1 MKICDA
7 MAFAHSRGV
16 IHRDLKPSNLIIQPS
31 NEGDSVKVVDFGI
44 VKLTESNQTHTIP
57 GVILGTPHYMAPEQA
72 RGEKVDHRCD
82 IFTAGVLLYE
92 LLTTRPCYD
101 EEDKGILLEKVKN
114 ADFVPPEKFRAGLSP
129 RLLNILAKAMAVD
142 PNERY
147 QTAQAL
153 GDDLTH
159 WLGGKPITAR
169 PVTWMERSWRWCKRK
184 PTVAGLCATIP
195 LLLLTLGIGGPVVAW
210 QQTENARLEKRLRAE
225 AQKNEQHARQLEEE
239 QRKRADANFEVAQKT
254 VDDFLTNVSESDL
267 WDQPQM
273 ELQRRQ
279 LLEKARTYYQEF
291 IQQLTDDPKPKAKLK
306 PKPKAK
312 PKPKP
317 KPKPEAKP
325 KPKPIRKLA
334 KAKPR
339 RKPKPPDAFT
349 SVLRTVE
356 KLKNRPPPKEKKK
369 EDKKPEKKETFEQQV
384 AQALM
389 SRTARHDPLR
399 SLAIS
404 EIDLVRQ
411 QIRECWSLPAGAKEA
426 ENLSIEIKMAMN
438 PDGTVRQA
446 RILDQNRLQ
455 SDPFF
460 RAAAESALRAV
471 LNPHCNPLKL
481 PPEKYQQWQN
491 MILIFDPRDMF

>member
-1 MKICDA
+1 MRDA
-7 MAFAHSRGV
+7 LVYSVLSHAV
-16 IHRDLKPSNLIIQPS
+16 IMVIGYFGLPYIQREAVLTDTPIMV
-31 NEGDSVKVVDFGI
+31 EI
-44 VKLTESNQTHTIP
+44 V
-57 GVILGTPHYMAPEQA
+57 
-72 RGEKVDHRCD
+72 
-82 IFTAGVLLYE
+82 
-92 LLTTRPCYD
+92 
-101 EEDKGILLEKVKN
+101 
-114 ADFVPPEKFRAGLSP
+114 
-129 RLLNILAKAMAVD
+129 
-142 PNERY
+142 
-147 QTAQAL
+147 
-153 GDDLTH
+153 
-159 WLGGKPITAR
+159 
-169 PVTWMERSWRWCKRK
+169 
-184 PTVAGLCATIP
+184 
-195 LLLLTLGIGGPVVAW
+195 
-210 QQTENARLEKRLRAE
+210 
-225 AQKNEQHARQLEEE
+225 
-239 QRKRADANFEVAQKT
+239 
-254 VDDFLTNVSESDL
+254 NVSEL
-267 WDQPQM
+267 TNAPPPKP
-273 ELQRRQ
+273 
-279 LLEKARTYYQEF
+279 EKKPPPKAEKKPPPPPKKPSQTAAPPPPAKDPEVAA
-291 IQQLTDDPKPKAKLK
+291 LPAEPKPKA
-306 PKPKAK
+306 
-312 PKPKP
+312 KPKP

-356 KLKNRPPPKEKKK
+356 KLKNRPPPKENKK
-369 EDKKPEKKETFEQQV
+369 EDKKPEKKETFEQQM

>member
-1 MKICDA
+1 MRDA
-7 MAFAHSRGV
+7 LVYSVLSHAV
-16 IHRDLKPSNLIIQPS
+16 IMVIGYFGLPFIQREAVLTDTPIMV
-31 NEGDSVKVVDFGI
+31 EI
-44 VKLTESNQTHTIP
+44 V
-57 GVILGTPHYMAPEQA
+57 
-72 RGEKVDHRCD
+72 
-82 IFTAGVLLYE
+82 
-92 LLTTRPCYD
+92 
-101 EEDKGILLEKVKN
+101 
-114 ADFVPPEKFRAGLSP
+114 
-129 RLLNILAKAMAVD
+129 
-142 PNERY
+142 
-147 QTAQAL
+147 
-153 GDDLTH
+153 
-159 WLGGKPITAR
+159 
-169 PVTWMERSWRWCKRK
+169 
-184 PTVAGLCATIP
+184 
-195 LLLLTLGIGGPVVAW
+195 
-210 QQTENARLEKRLRAE
+210 
-225 AQKNEQHARQLEEE
+225 
-239 QRKRADANFEVAQKT
+239 
-254 VDDFLTNVSESDL
+254 NVSEL
-267 WDQPQM
+267 TNAPPPKPEKKPPPKAEKKLPLPPKKPPQTAAPPPPPPAKDP
-273 ELQRRQ
+273 EVAALPA
-279 LLEKARTYYQEF
+279 E
-291 IQQLTDDPKPKAKLK
+291 PKPKA
-306 PKPKAK
+306 
-312 PKPKP
+312 KP

-356 KLKNRPPPKEKKK
+356 KLKNRPPPKENKK
-369 EDKKPEKKETFEQQV
+369 EDKKPEKKETFEQQM

>member
-1 MKICDA
+1 MRDA
-7 MAFAHSRGV
+7 LVYSVLSHAV
-16 IHRDLKPSNLIIQPS
+16 IMVIGYFGLPYIQREAVLTDTPIMV
-31 NEGDSVKVVDFGI
+31 EI
-44 VKLTESNQTHTIP
+44 V
-57 GVILGTPHYMAPEQA
+57 
-72 RGEKVDHRCD
+72 
-82 IFTAGVLLYE
+82 
-92 LLTTRPCYD
+92 
-101 EEDKGILLEKVKN
+101 
-114 ADFVPPEKFRAGLSP
+114 
-129 RLLNILAKAMAVD
+129 
-142 PNERY
+142 
-147 QTAQAL
+147 
-153 GDDLTH
+153 
-159 WLGGKPITAR
+159 
-169 PVTWMERSWRWCKRK
+169 
-184 PTVAGLCATIP
+184 
-195 LLLLTLGIGGPVVAW
+195 
-210 QQTENARLEKRLRAE
+210 
-225 AQKNEQHARQLEEE
+225 
-239 QRKRADANFEVAQKT
+239 
-254 VDDFLTNVSESDL
+254 NVSE
-267 WDQPQM
+267 
-273 ELQRRQ
+273 
-279 LLEKARTYYQEF
+279 
-291 IQQLTDDPKPKAKLK
+291 LTNAPPPKPEKKPPPKAEKKPPPPPKKPSQMAAPPPPPPAKDPEVAALPAE

-317 KPKPEAKP
+317 KPEAKL

-356 KLKNRPPPKEKKK
+356 KLKNRPPPKENKK
-369 EDKKPEKKETFEQQV
+369 EDKKPEKKETFEQQM

>member
-1 MKICDA
+1 MRDA
-7 MAFAHSRGV
+7 LVYSVLSHAV
-16 IHRDLKPSNLIIQPS
+16 IMVIGYFGLPYIQREAVLTDTPIMV
-31 NEGDSVKVVDFGI
+31 EI
-44 VKLTESNQTHTIP
+44 V
-57 GVILGTPHYMAPEQA
+57 
-72 RGEKVDHRCD
+72 
-82 IFTAGVLLYE
+82 
-92 LLTTRPCYD
+92 
-101 EEDKGILLEKVKN
+101 
-114 ADFVPPEKFRAGLSP
+114 
-129 RLLNILAKAMAVD
+129 
-142 PNERY
+142 
-147 QTAQAL
+147 
-153 GDDLTH
+153 
-159 WLGGKPITAR
+159 
-169 PVTWMERSWRWCKRK
+169 
-184 PTVAGLCATIP
+184 
-195 LLLLTLGIGGPVVAW
+195 
-210 QQTENARLEKRLRAE
+210 
-225 AQKNEQHARQLEEE
+225 
-239 QRKRADANFEVAQKT
+239 
-254 VDDFLTNVSESDL
+254 NVSE
-267 WDQPQM
+267 
-273 ELQRRQ
+273 
-279 LLEKARTYYQEF
+279 
-291 IQQLTDDPKPKAKLK
+291 LTNAPPPKPEKKPPPKAEKKPPQHPKKPSQTAAPPPPLPAK
-306 PKPKAK
+306 DPEVAALPAEPKPKAK

-317 KPKPEAKP
+317 EAKPKP

-356 KLKNRPPPKEKKK
+356 KLKNRPPPKENKK
-369 EDKKPEKKETFEQQV
+369 EDKKPEKKETFEQQM

>member
-1 MKICDA
+1 MRDA
-7 MAFAHSRGV
+7 LVYSVLSHAV
-16 IHRDLKPSNLIIQPS
+16 IMVIGYFGLPYIQREAVLTDTPIMV
-31 NEGDSVKVVDFGI
+31 EI
-44 VKLTESNQTHTIP
+44 V
-57 GVILGTPHYMAPEQA
+57 
-72 RGEKVDHRCD
+72 
-82 IFTAGVLLYE
+82 
-92 LLTTRPCYD
+92 
-101 EEDKGILLEKVKN
+101 
-114 ADFVPPEKFRAGLSP
+114 
-129 RLLNILAKAMAVD
+129 
-142 PNERY
+142 
-147 QTAQAL
+147 
-153 GDDLTH
+153 
-159 WLGGKPITAR
+159 
-169 PVTWMERSWRWCKRK
+169 
-184 PTVAGLCATIP
+184 
-195 LLLLTLGIGGPVVAW
+195 
-210 QQTENARLEKRLRAE
+210 
-225 AQKNEQHARQLEEE
+225 
-239 QRKRADANFEVAQKT
+239 
-254 VDDFLTNVSESDL
+254 NVSE
-267 WDQPQM
+267 
-273 ELQRRQ
+273 
-279 LLEKARTYYQEF
+279 
-291 IQQLTDDPKPKAKLK
+291 LTNAPPPKPEKKPPPKAEKKPPPPPKKPSQTAAPPPPPPAKEPEVAALPVE
-306 PKPKAK
+306 PKPQA
-312 PKPKP
+312 KPKP

>member
-1 MKICDA
+1 MRDA
-7 MAFAHSRGV
+7 LVYSVLSHAV
-16 IHRDLKPSNLIIQPS
+16 IMVIGYFGLPYIQREAVLTDTPIMV
-31 NEGDSVKVVDFGI
+31 EI
-44 VKLTESNQTHTIP
+44 V
-57 GVILGTPHYMAPEQA
+57 
-72 RGEKVDHRCD
+72 
-82 IFTAGVLLYE
+82 
-92 LLTTRPCYD
+92 
-101 EEDKGILLEKVKN
+101 
-114 ADFVPPEKFRAGLSP
+114 
-129 RLLNILAKAMAVD
+129 
-142 PNERY
+142 
-147 QTAQAL
+147 
-153 GDDLTH
+153 
-159 WLGGKPITAR
+159 
-169 PVTWMERSWRWCKRK
+169 
-184 PTVAGLCATIP
+184 
-195 LLLLTLGIGGPVVAW
+195 
-210 QQTENARLEKRLRAE
+210 
-225 AQKNEQHARQLEEE
+225 
-239 QRKRADANFEVAQKT
+239 
-254 VDDFLTNVSESDL
+254 NVSEL
-267 WDQPQM
+267 TNAPPPKP
-273 ELQRRQ
+273 
-279 LLEKARTYYQEF
+279 EKKPPPKAEKKPPPPPKKPSQTAAPPPPPPAKDPEVAA
-291 IQQLTDDPKPKAKLK
+291 LPAEPKPKA
-306 PKPKAK
+306 
-312 PKPKP
+312 KPKP

-356 KLKNRPPPKEKKK
+356 KLKNRPPPKENKK

>member
-1 MKICDA
+1 MRDA
-7 MAFAHSRGV
+7 LVYSVLSHAV
-16 IHRDLKPSNLIIQPS
+16 IMVIGYFGLPYIQREAVLTDTPIMV
-31 NEGDSVKVVDFGI
+31 EI
-44 VKLTESNQTHTIP
+44 V
-57 GVILGTPHYMAPEQA
+57 
-72 RGEKVDHRCD
+72 
-82 IFTAGVLLYE
+82 
-92 LLTTRPCYD
+92 
-101 EEDKGILLEKVKN
+101 
-114 ADFVPPEKFRAGLSP
+114 
-129 RLLNILAKAMAVD
+129 
-142 PNERY
+142 
-147 QTAQAL
+147 
-153 GDDLTH
+153 
-159 WLGGKPITAR
+159 
-169 PVTWMERSWRWCKRK
+169 
-184 PTVAGLCATIP
+184 
-195 LLLLTLGIGGPVVAW
+195 
-210 QQTENARLEKRLRAE
+210 
-225 AQKNEQHARQLEEE
+225 
-239 QRKRADANFEVAQKT
+239 
-254 VDDFLTNVSESDL
+254 NVSEL
-267 WDQPQM
+267 TNAPPPKPKP
-273 ELQRRQ
+273 
-279 LLEKARTYYQEF
+279 EKKPEPKAEKKPPPPPKKPPKTAAPPPPPPAKDPE
-291 IQQLTDDPKPKAKLK
+291 IAALPPEPKPKA
-306 PKPKAK
+306 
-312 PKPKP
+312 KPKP

-339 RKPKPPDAFT
+339 HKPAPPDAFT
-349 SVLRTVE
+349 SVLKTVE
-356 KLKNRPPPKEKKK
+356 KLKARAAPKEKKK
-369 EDKKPEKKETFEQQV
+369 EDKKPEKKETFEQQM

-426 ENLSIEIKMAMN
+426 ENLSIEIRMTMN

>member
-1 MKICDA
+1 MRDA
-7 MAFAHSRGV
+7 LVYSVLSHAV
-16 IHRDLKPSNLIIQPS
+16 IMVIGYFGLPYIQREAVLTDTPIMV
-31 NEGDSVKVVDFGI
+31 EI
-44 VKLTESNQTHTIP
+44 V
-57 GVILGTPHYMAPEQA
+57 
-72 RGEKVDHRCD
+72 
-82 IFTAGVLLYE
+82 
-92 LLTTRPCYD
+92 
-101 EEDKGILLEKVKN
+101 
-114 ADFVPPEKFRAGLSP
+114 
-129 RLLNILAKAMAVD
+129 
-142 PNERY
+142 
-147 QTAQAL
+147 
-153 GDDLTH
+153 
-159 WLGGKPITAR
+159 
-169 PVTWMERSWRWCKRK
+169 
-184 PTVAGLCATIP
+184 
-195 LLLLTLGIGGPVVAW
+195 
-210 QQTENARLEKRLRAE
+210 
-225 AQKNEQHARQLEEE
+225 
-239 QRKRADANFEVAQKT
+239 
-254 VDDFLTNVSESDL
+254 NVSE
-267 WDQPQM
+267 
-273 ELQRRQ
+273 
-279 LLEKARTYYQEF
+279 
-291 IQQLTDDPKPKAKLK
+291 LTNAPPPKPEKKPPPKAEKKPPQHPKKPSQTAAPPAKDPEVAALPAE

-317 KPKPEAKP
+317 KPEAKL

-356 KLKNRPPPKEKKK
+356 KLKNRPPPKENKK
-369 EDKKPEKKETFEQQV
+369 EDKKPEKKETFEQQM

>member
-1 MKICDA
+1 MRDA
-7 MAFAHSRGV
+7 LVYSVLSHAV
-16 IHRDLKPSNLIIQPS
+16 IMVIGYFGLPYIQREAVLTDTPIMV
-31 NEGDSVKVVDFGI
+31 EI
-44 VKLTESNQTHTIP
+44 V
-57 GVILGTPHYMAPEQA
+57 
-72 RGEKVDHRCD
+72 
-82 IFTAGVLLYE
+82 
-92 LLTTRPCYD
+92 
-101 EEDKGILLEKVKN
+101 
-114 ADFVPPEKFRAGLSP
+114 
-129 RLLNILAKAMAVD
+129 
-142 PNERY
+142 
-147 QTAQAL
+147 
-153 GDDLTH
+153 
-159 WLGGKPITAR
+159 
-169 PVTWMERSWRWCKRK
+169 
-184 PTVAGLCATIP
+184 
-195 LLLLTLGIGGPVVAW
+195 
-210 QQTENARLEKRLRAE
+210 
-225 AQKNEQHARQLEEE
+225 
-239 QRKRADANFEVAQKT
+239 
-254 VDDFLTNVSESDL
+254 NVSE
-267 WDQPQM
+267 
-273 ELQRRQ
+273 
-279 LLEKARTYYQEF
+279 
-291 IQQLTDDPKPKAKLK
+291 LTNAPPPKPEKKPPPKAEKKPPPPPKKPSQTAAPPPPPPAKDPEVAALPAE
-306 PKPKAK
+306 PKPQA
-312 PKPKP
+312 KPKP

-356 KLKNRPPPKEKKK
+356 KLKNRPPPKENKK
-369 EDKKPEKKETFEQQV
+369 EDKKPEKKETFKQQM

>member
-1 MKICDA
+1 MRDA
-7 MAFAHSRGV
+7 LVYSVLSHAV
-16 IHRDLKPSNLIIQPS
+16 IMVIGYFGLPYIQREAILTDTPIMV
-31 NEGDSVKVVDFGI
+31 EI
-44 VKLTESNQTHTIP
+44 V
-57 GVILGTPHYMAPEQA
+57 
-72 RGEKVDHRCD
+72 
-82 IFTAGVLLYE
+82 
-92 LLTTRPCYD
+92 
-101 EEDKGILLEKVKN
+101 
-114 ADFVPPEKFRAGLSP
+114 
-129 RLLNILAKAMAVD
+129 
-142 PNERY
+142 
-147 QTAQAL
+147 
-153 GDDLTH
+153 
-159 WLGGKPITAR
+159 
-169 PVTWMERSWRWCKRK
+169 
-184 PTVAGLCATIP
+184 
-195 LLLLTLGIGGPVVAW
+195 
-210 QQTENARLEKRLRAE
+210 
-225 AQKNEQHARQLEEE
+225 
-239 QRKRADANFEVAQKT
+239 
-254 VDDFLTNVSESDL
+254 NVSE
-267 WDQPQM
+267 
-273 ELQRRQ
+273 
-279 LLEKARTYYQEF
+279 
-291 IQQLTDDPKPKAKLK
+291 LTNAPPPKPEKKPPPKAEKKPPPPPKKPSQTAAPPPPPPAKDPEVAALPAE
-306 PKPKAK
+306 PKPQA
-312 PKPKP
+312 KP
-317 KPKPEAKP
+317 KPKPEAKPKP

-339 RKPKPPDAFT
+339 RKPKLPDSFA

-356 KLKNRPPPKEKKK
+356 KLKNRPPPKENKK
-369 EDKKPEKKETFEQQV
+369 EDKKPEKKETFEQQM

-491 MILIFDPRDMF
+491 MILVFDPRDMF

>member
-1 MKICDA
+1 MRDA
-7 MAFAHSRGV
+7 LVYSVLSHAV
-16 IHRDLKPSNLIIQPS
+16 IMVIGYFGLPYIQREAVLTNTPIMV
-31 NEGDSVKVVDFGI
+31 EI
-44 VKLTESNQTHTIP
+44 V
-57 GVILGTPHYMAPEQA
+57 
-72 RGEKVDHRCD
+72 
-82 IFTAGVLLYE
+82 
-92 LLTTRPCYD
+92 
-101 EEDKGILLEKVKN
+101 
-114 ADFVPPEKFRAGLSP
+114 
-129 RLLNILAKAMAVD
+129 
-142 PNERY
+142 
-147 QTAQAL
+147 
-153 GDDLTH
+153 
-159 WLGGKPITAR
+159 
-169 PVTWMERSWRWCKRK
+169 
-184 PTVAGLCATIP
+184 
-195 LLLLTLGIGGPVVAW
+195 
-210 QQTENARLEKRLRAE
+210 
-225 AQKNEQHARQLEEE
+225 
-239 QRKRADANFEVAQKT
+239 
-254 VDDFLTNVSESDL
+254 NVSEL
-267 WDQPQM
+267 TNAPPPKPEKKPPPKAEKKPPQHPKKPSQTAAPPPPPPAKDP
-273 ELQRRQ
+273 EVAALPA
-279 LLEKARTYYQEF
+279 E
-291 IQQLTDDPKPKAKLK
+291 PKPKA
-306 PKPKAK
+306 
-312 PKPKP
+312 KP

-356 KLKNRPPPKEKKK
+356 KLKNRPPPKENKK
-369 EDKKPEKKETFEQQV
+369 EDKKPEKKETFEQQM

>member
-1 MKICDA
+1 MRDA
-7 MAFAHSRGV
+7 LVYSVLSHAV
-16 IHRDLKPSNLIIQPS
+16 IMVIGYFGLPYIQREAVLTDTPIMV
-31 NEGDSVKVVDFGI
+31 EI
-44 VKLTESNQTHTIP
+44 V
-57 GVILGTPHYMAPEQA
+57 
-72 RGEKVDHRCD
+72 
-82 IFTAGVLLYE
+82 
-92 LLTTRPCYD
+92 
-101 EEDKGILLEKVKN
+101 
-114 ADFVPPEKFRAGLSP
+114 
-129 RLLNILAKAMAVD
+129 
-142 PNERY
+142 
-147 QTAQAL
+147 
-153 GDDLTH
+153 
-159 WLGGKPITAR
+159 
-169 PVTWMERSWRWCKRK
+169 
-184 PTVAGLCATIP
+184 
-195 LLLLTLGIGGPVVAW
+195 
-210 QQTENARLEKRLRAE
+210 
-225 AQKNEQHARQLEEE
+225 
-239 QRKRADANFEVAQKT
+239 
-254 VDDFLTNVSESDL
+254 NVSE
-267 WDQPQM
+267 
-273 ELQRRQ
+273 
-279 LLEKARTYYQEF
+279 
-291 IQQLTDDPKPKAKLK
+291 LTNAPPPKPEKKPPPKAEKKPPPPPKKPLQTAAPPPAK
-306 PKPKAK
+306 DPEVAALPAEPKPQA
-312 PKPKP
+312 KPKP

-356 KLKNRPPPKEKKK
+356 KLKNRPQPKENKK
-369 EDKKPEKKETFEQQV
+369 EDKKSEKKETFKQQM

>member
-1 MKICDA
+1 MRDA
-7 MAFAHSRGV
+7 LVYSVLSHAV
-16 IHRDLKPSNLIIQPS
+16 IMTIGYFGLPYIQREAVLTDTPIMV
-31 NEGDSVKVVDFGI
+31 EI
-44 VKLTESNQTHTIP
+44 V
-57 GVILGTPHYMAPEQA
+57 
-72 RGEKVDHRCD
+72 
-82 IFTAGVLLYE
+82 
-92 LLTTRPCYD
+92 
-101 EEDKGILLEKVKN
+101 
-114 ADFVPPEKFRAGLSP
+114 
-129 RLLNILAKAMAVD
+129 
-142 PNERY
+142 
-147 QTAQAL
+147 
-153 GDDLTH
+153 
-159 WLGGKPITAR
+159 
-169 PVTWMERSWRWCKRK
+169 
-184 PTVAGLCATIP
+184 
-195 LLLLTLGIGGPVVAW
+195 
-210 QQTENARLEKRLRAE
+210 
-225 AQKNEQHARQLEEE
+225 
-239 QRKRADANFEVAQKT
+239 
-254 VDDFLTNVSESDL
+254 NVSEL
-267 WDQPQM
+267 TNAPPPKPEKKPPPKAEKKTPQHPKKPSQTAAPPPPPPAKDP
-273 ELQRRQ
+273 EVAALPA
-279 LLEKARTYYQEF
+279 E
-291 IQQLTDDPKPKAKLK
+291 PKPKA
-306 PKPKAK
+306 
-312 PKPKP
+312 KP

-356 KLKNRPPPKEKKK
+356 KLKNRPPPKENKK
-369 EDKKPEKKETFEQQV
+369 EDKKPEKKETFEQQM

>member
-1 MKICDA
+1 MRDA
-7 MAFAHSRGV
+7 LVYSVLSHAV
-16 IHRDLKPSNLIIQPS
+16 IMVIGYFGLPYIQREAVLTDTPIMV
-31 NEGDSVKVVDFGI
+31 EI
-44 VKLTESNQTHTIP
+44 V
-57 GVILGTPHYMAPEQA
+57 
-72 RGEKVDHRCD
+72 
-82 IFTAGVLLYE
+82 
-92 LLTTRPCYD
+92 
-101 EEDKGILLEKVKN
+101 
-114 ADFVPPEKFRAGLSP
+114 
-129 RLLNILAKAMAVD
+129 
-142 PNERY
+142 
-147 QTAQAL
+147 
-153 GDDLTH
+153 
-159 WLGGKPITAR
+159 
-169 PVTWMERSWRWCKRK
+169 
-184 PTVAGLCATIP
+184 
-195 LLLLTLGIGGPVVAW
+195 
-210 QQTENARLEKRLRAE
+210 
-225 AQKNEQHARQLEEE
+225 
-239 QRKRADANFEVAQKT
+239 
-254 VDDFLTNVSESDL
+254 NVSEL
-267 WDQPQM
+267 TNAPPPKP
-273 ELQRRQ
+273 
-279 LLEKARTYYQEF
+279 EKKPPPKAEKKPPLPPKKPSQTAAPPPPPPAKDPEVAA
-291 IQQLTDDPKPKAKLK
+291 LPAEPKPKA
-306 PKPKAK
+306 
-312 PKPKP
+312 KPKP

-389 SRTARHDPLR
+389 SRTARHDLSR

-411 QIRECWSLPAGAKEA
+411 QIRKCWSVPAGAKEA
-426 ENLSIEIKMAMN
+426 EDLSIEIKVAMN

-460 RAAAESALRAV
+460 RAAAESAKRAV

-481 PPEKYQQWQN
+481 PPEKYQQWKN

>member
-1 MKICDA
+1 MRDA
-7 MAFAHSRGV
+7 LVYSVLSHAV
-16 IHRDLKPSNLIIQPS
+16 IMVIGYFGLPYIQREAVLTDTPIMV
-31 NEGDSVKVVDFGI
+31 EI
-44 VKLTESNQTHTIP
+44 V
-57 GVILGTPHYMAPEQA
+57 
-72 RGEKVDHRCD
+72 
-82 IFTAGVLLYE
+82 
-92 LLTTRPCYD
+92 
-101 EEDKGILLEKVKN
+101 
-114 ADFVPPEKFRAGLSP
+114 
-129 RLLNILAKAMAVD
+129 
-142 PNERY
+142 
-147 QTAQAL
+147 
-153 GDDLTH
+153 
-159 WLGGKPITAR
+159 
-169 PVTWMERSWRWCKRK
+169 
-184 PTVAGLCATIP
+184 
-195 LLLLTLGIGGPVVAW
+195 
-210 QQTENARLEKRLRAE
+210 
-225 AQKNEQHARQLEEE
+225 
-239 QRKRADANFEVAQKT
+239 
-254 VDDFLTNVSESDL
+254 NVSEL
-267 WDQPQM
+267 TNAPPPKPEKKPPPKAEKKPPQHPKKPSQTAAPPPPPPAKDP
-273 ELQRRQ
+273 EVAALPA
-279 LLEKARTYYQEF
+279 E
-291 IQQLTDDPKPKAKLK
+291 PKPKA
-306 PKPKAK
+306 
-312 PKPKP
+312 KP

-356 KLKNRPPPKEKKK
+356 KLKNRPPPKENKK
-369 EDKKPEKKETFEQQV
+369 EDKKPEKKETFEQQM

>member
-1 MKICDA
+1 MRDA
-7 MAFAHSRGV
+7 FVYSVLSHAV
-16 IHRDLKPSNLIIQPS
+16 IMVIGYFGLPYIQREAVLTDTPIMV
-31 NEGDSVKVVDFGI
+31 EI
-44 VKLTESNQTHTIP
+44 V
-57 GVILGTPHYMAPEQA
+57 
-72 RGEKVDHRCD
+72 
-82 IFTAGVLLYE
+82 
-92 LLTTRPCYD
+92 
-101 EEDKGILLEKVKN
+101 
-114 ADFVPPEKFRAGLSP
+114 
-129 RLLNILAKAMAVD
+129 
-142 PNERY
+142 
-147 QTAQAL
+147 
-153 GDDLTH
+153 
-159 WLGGKPITAR
+159 
-169 PVTWMERSWRWCKRK
+169 
-184 PTVAGLCATIP
+184 
-195 LLLLTLGIGGPVVAW
+195 
-210 QQTENARLEKRLRAE
+210 
-225 AQKNEQHARQLEEE
+225 
-239 QRKRADANFEVAQKT
+239 
-254 VDDFLTNVSESDL
+254 NVSE
-267 WDQPQM
+267 
-273 ELQRRQ
+273 
-279 LLEKARTYYQEF
+279 
-291 IQQLTDDPKPKAKLK
+291 LTNAPPPKPEKKPPPKPEKKPPPKAEKKPPQHPKKPSQTAASPPPPPAKDPEVAALPAE

-317 KPKPEAKP
+317 KPEAKL

-356 KLKNRPPPKEKKK
+356 KLKNRPPPKENKK
-369 EDKKPEKKETFEQQV
+369 EDKKPEKKETFEQQM

>member
-1 MKICDA
+1 MRDA
-7 MAFAHSRGV
+7 LVYSVLSHAV
-16 IHRDLKPSNLIIQPS
+16 IMVIGYFGLPYIQREAVLTDTPIMV
-31 NEGDSVKVVDFGI
+31 EI
-44 VKLTESNQTHTIP
+44 V
-57 GVILGTPHYMAPEQA
+57 
-72 RGEKVDHRCD
+72 
-82 IFTAGVLLYE
+82 
-92 LLTTRPCYD
+92 
-101 EEDKGILLEKVKN
+101 
-114 ADFVPPEKFRAGLSP
+114 
-129 RLLNILAKAMAVD
+129 
-142 PNERY
+142 
-147 QTAQAL
+147 
-153 GDDLTH
+153 
-159 WLGGKPITAR
+159 
-169 PVTWMERSWRWCKRK
+169 
-184 PTVAGLCATIP
+184 
-195 LLLLTLGIGGPVVAW
+195 
-210 QQTENARLEKRLRAE
+210 
-225 AQKNEQHARQLEEE
+225 
-239 QRKRADANFEVAQKT
+239 
-254 VDDFLTNVSESDL
+254 NVSEL
-267 WDQPQM
+267 TNAPPPKP
-273 ELQRRQ
+273 
-279 LLEKARTYYQEF
+279 EKKPPPKAEKKPPPPPKKPSQTAAPPPPPPAKDPEVAA
-291 IQQLTDDPKPKAKLK
+291 LPAEPKPKA
-306 PKPKAK
+306 
-312 PKPKP
+312 KP

-356 KLKNRPPPKEKKK
+356 KLKNRPPPKENKK
-369 EDKKPEKKETFEQQV
+369 EDKKSENKETFKQQM

-446 RILDQNRLQ
+446 HILDKNRLQ